1 MTKALLNTILANSS
15 IKLKW
20 ICKPER
26 QTLWLPSV
34 LDSKNKRNMYIY
46 WTCILVRQDV

>member
-1 MTKALLNTILANSS
+1 MTTALWKTVLANSS

-26 QTLWLPSV
+26 HCWLPSV

-46 WTCILVRQDV
+46 RT